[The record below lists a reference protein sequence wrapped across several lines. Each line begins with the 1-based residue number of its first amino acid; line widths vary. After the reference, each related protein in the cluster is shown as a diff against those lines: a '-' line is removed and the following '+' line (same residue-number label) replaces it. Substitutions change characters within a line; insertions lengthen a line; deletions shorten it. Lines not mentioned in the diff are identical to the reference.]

1 MKLVKFCCAC
11 AAIAL
16 SSSAF
21 SQGDEIIVIAKTDS
35 TGVYREQS
43 TPANPTAAEGKA
55 RNKAAAEIAAKTKE
69 AADKARKKARDDC
82 LTREAGQID
91 VDRGTCKL
99 PFFTQYKND
108 LTSCGGA
115 SNVGQCNLVADARQK
130 EGNAFCDRDA
140 NQRLVDLPA
149 DYTCQR

>member
-1 MKLVKFCCAC
+1 MKLIKFSCAC

-43 TPANPTAAEGKA
+43 TPANPTAAEGNA

-69 AADKARKKARDDC
+69 AADKAREKSRADC
-82 LTREAGQID
+82 LVKGEFDIQTDQKLCERGYQIIHSAAIRGCAGPNEGLCKEAAAS
-91 VDRGTCKL
+91 
-99 PFFTQYKND
+99 D
-108 LTSCGGA
+108 LKAG
-115 SNVGQCNLVADARQK
+115 NLDCEADALTKRG
-130 EGNAFCDRDA
+130 E
-140 NQRLVDLPA
+140 LPEISK
-149 DYTCQR
+149 CKR

>member
-21 SQGDEIIVIAKTDS
+21 SQGDEIQGDEIIVTGKTDS

-69 AADKARKKARDDC
+69 AADKAREKSRADC
-82 LTREAGQID
+82 LVKGEFDIQTDQKLCERDYQIIHSAAIRGCAGPNE
-91 VDRGTCKL
+91 GLCKE
-99 PFFTQYKND
+99 
-108 LTSCGGA
+108 GA
-115 SNVGQCNLVADARQK
+115 ASALKAGNLGCEADALTKR
-130 EGNAFCDRDA
+130 G
-140 NQRLVDLPA
+140 
-149 DYTCQR
+149 